1 MRASR
6 AMSLTKKDPSLRV
19 AASDPH
25 LVSLGGGRLS
35 TAVTIHYIHIGDTT
49 IGSAPS
55 CHISLNGS
63 GVRPLHCTI
72 YRSED
77 NEVTLVPEP
86 EARLLIDGA
95 HIEGEEVQLSQG
107 AMITIGNSNYLRFNN
122 PDEAQMMR
130 SAMGSNERISMPQI
144 DFTHQAATSSH
155 ERDFN
160 QSLELESFYES
171 IINPFKNNHSAAS
184 NHSQNGSNVDLHGV
198 LQCPKVFSSDL
209 VTVNMPARDVLGQKY
224 ASFARNLAENHRSDK
239 QLNNQYA
246 KTSANGIG
254 HNSGYCNVPSNAAI
268 YKQQQQQQ
276 QQQQERQLGQEL
288 LSKVNND
295 RYDRY
300 PKPGTYTAGGLQIY
314 AMNGINTEL
323 NSGAE
328 LEDML
333 KICTEYADRQQEQ
346 QREQRELREQR
357 EQHNNSQSMH
367 NASANSITSSPIV
380 QNRIKTNGSL
390 PRDKKSPFQQHAGSS
405 SNLALISSSSGYENV
420 RLLGPNRVEI
430 NGQLHVNSSAAPT
443 APSAATASASSSENP
458 MVNTGKYVPQS
469 PRTKIRTNC
478 LSPKKDA
485 SFVAAFALLPP
496 SQASAS
502 TSSASPKAVVKPPL
516 APKPPPPSQQRD
528 YEQLFK
534 SFERK
539 QQLEQQQ
546 QHERLQQIMPAKRSN
561 KNINNLT
568 LKLNESA
575 ANASP
580 KPSRKP
586 APAPR
591 SINVEQR
598 QRRELLQRRK
608 QLKRELAEL
617 PANTDHSELESSD
630 LTANNPLTRPATPRQ
645 QLQALQNRIHRLE
658 AQRNATRVME
668 ENQQA
673 KLKQSIE
680 MKQDQLNKLRAMLK
694 QKPNNACLKEELE
707 SVCESLDSDRKTFE
721 DLEFQYFEEESE
733 HHACHEE
740 LKRQEQRLMLEL
752 ELASLRI
759 QLGPDEPGEEPTPS
773 NSGRSSPV
781 ANGNSKNKNNNSNN
795 NSNSSSSNLVNG
807 VMSQSLFGSAEL
819 LCPKR
824 RNDEDLMSKS
834 VNENMFYNNNKIELP
849 HGNQVT
855 STPKRPQLQVY
866 DAGSCEQISFNLSLR
881 SDRFEVNPLERRVP
895 SQDDIDRSCKVA
907 NDAPISTSQG
917 ASTKIFDSIKE
928 IERNRKLLLAQQGHQ
943 VIEHERQKIYDLKKK
958 SHDEART
965 QYLRSTQQTAETATA
980 TTTTTTTVTEMAP
993 QQPEQQS
1000 PAPAAHAPLNANGG
1014 KDAKL
1019 FEKTEMQKLNEPT
1032 AATTQQQQQQQQ
1044 QNEQEII
1051 NASADGSSKTTT
1063 TTTNAGQQQR
1073 HSQPELEHHSVVGV
1087 VAPTARSPR
1096 PLSEANNCE
1105 ASIEAPKFANGD
1117 SLTVDNKRASSNSNS
1132 QDTASAGSG
1141 SGGSSSGAGTGSSST
1156 ASANGERKRA
1166 LPKHQRPLTRYLP
1179 IFSPDLNLRHHI
1191 ETAGHQIDLCPHVF
1205 VDAQSCRGYL
1215 HKLGATFHAWS
1226 RRWFVLDRQRSALI
1240 YYSDKSERKPRGGA
1254 YFATIDEVYLDH
1266 LNASKSG
1273 RPHCT
1278 FIVKTKKRS
1287 YNLQAASDAAARI
1300 WIDAII
1306 TGAQG
1311 NLDY

>member
-1 MRASR
+1 
-6 AMSLTKKDPSLRV
+6 MSLTKKDPSLRV

-55 CHISLNGS
+55 CSISLNGS
-63 GVRPLHCTI
+63 GVRALHCTI
-72 YRSED
+72 YRSEG

-95 HIEGEEVQLSQG
+95 PLEEVEEAKLTQG

-144 DFTHQAATSSH
+144 DFT
-155 ERDFN
+155 
-160 QSLELESFYES
+160 QSGRPSDSQTLELESFYES
-171 IINPFKNNHSAAS
+171 IINPIKSSSNNRDGGH
-184 NHSQNGSNVDLHGV
+184 NMDLHGV
-198 LQCPKVFSSDL
+198 VQCPKVFSSDL

-224 ASFARNLAENHRSDK
+224 ASFARNLAENHRGEK

-246 KTSANGIG
+246 KTLTSSGANGIG
-254 HNSGYCNVPSNAAI
+254 HNSGYCNIPSNAAV
-268 YKQQQQQQ
+268 YKQQQHPQQQQQQHPQQQQQQ
-276 QQQQERQLGQEL
+276 QLAQPVEL
-288 LSKVNND
+288 LGKVNND

-300 PKPGTYTAGGLQIY
+300 PKPGTYTAGSLQIFT
-314 AMNGINTEL
+314 MNCINTEL

-333 KICTEYADRQQEQ
+333 KICTEYADRQQQ
-346 QREQRELREQR
+346 QQQQQ
-357 EQHNNSQSMH
+357 QHNNSNNNNNSNHTLH
-367 NASANSITSSPIV
+367 NASAGSITSSPIV

-405 SNLALISSSSGYENV
+405 SNLALVSSSSGYENV

-430 NGQLHVNSSAAPT
+430 NGQLHVSTAASTSTLSSSTLSSSAA
-443 APSAATASASSSENP
+443 AGSASHENLPSS
-458 MVNTGKYVPQS
+458 TAKYVPQS

-478 LSPKKDA
+478 MSPKKDA
-485 SFVAAFALLPP
+485 SFSSAFALASSTPTPP
-496 SQASAS
+496 
-502 TSSASPKAVVKPPL
+502 TAVVKPPL
-516 APKPPPPSQQRD
+516 APKPPAPNQQRD

-539 QQLEQQQ
+539 QQLEQLEQQ
-546 QHERLQQIMPAKRSN
+546 QQQPIGRQLTPAKRSN

-568 LKLNESA
+568 LNLNESA
-575 ANASP
+575 SSQSP
-580 KPSRKP
+580 KPTRKP

-598 QRRELLQRRK
+598 QRRELQQRRK
-608 QLKRELAEL
+608 QLKQELEEL
-617 PANTDHSELESSD
+617 PAPTHSHELEPSVQSAT
-630 LTANNPLTRPATPRQ
+630 TAAASATRPTATATPRQ
-645 QLQALQNRIHRLE
+645 QLLALQNRIHRLE

-707 SVCESLDSDRKTFE
+707 HVCESLDSDRKTFE

-740 LKRQEQRLMLEL
+740 LKRQEQRLMLET

-759 QLGPDEPGEEPTPS
+759 QLGPDEPSVEEPTSPT
-773 NSGRSSPV
+773 SGRATPAS
-781 ANGNSKNKNNNSNN
+781 NGG
-795 NSNSSSSNLVNG
+795 SSNLVNG

-824 RNDEDLMSKS
+824 HNQEDLMSRS
-834 VNENMFYNNNKIELP
+834 VNENMFHNNKIELP
-849 HGNQVT
+849 HGAQVT
-855 STPKRPQLQVY
+855 STPKRAPLQIY

-943 VIEHERQKIYDLKKK
+943 VIEHERQKMYDLKKK

-965 QYLRSTQQTAETATA
+965 QYLLSTQQT
-980 TTTTTTTVTEMAP
+980 TEPTIEAP
-993 QQPEQQS
+993 PTQ
-1000 PAPAAHAPLNANGG
+1000 HAPVNANGG

-1019 FEKTEMQKLNEPT
+1019 FEKTELQKLNDET
-1032 AATTQQQQQQQQ
+1032 AQQKTQHDKE
-1044 QNEQEII
+1044 NS
-1051 NASADGSSKTTT
+1051 ASGDGSGSPKTTT
-1063 TTTNAGQQQR
+1063 TAAAATSQQQR
-1073 HSQPELEHHSVVGV
+1073 HSQPELEHHGL
-1087 VAPTARSPR
+1087 VAGTTARSPR

-1105 ASIEAPKFANGD
+1105 AAIEAPKFANGD
-1117 SLTVDNKRASSNSNS
+1117 AASENKRASSHSNS

-1141 SGGSSSGAGTGSSST
+1141 SGSAGSSSGGGGAGGNGSSSS
-1156 ASANGERKRA
+1156 ASTSGERKRA

-1205 VDAQSCRGYL
+1205 VDAHSCRGYL

>member
-1 MRASR
+1 
-6 AMSLTKKDPSLRV
+6 MSLTKKDPSLRV

-49 IGSAPS
+49 IGSSPS
-55 CHISLNGS
+55 CSISLNGS

-72 YRSED
+72 YRSEL
-77 NEVTLVPEP
+77 NEVTLVSEP
-86 EARLLIDGA
+86 DARLLIDGA
-95 HIEGEEVQLSQG
+95 HVEGKAEAKLSQG

-122 PDEAQMMR
+122 PDEALMMR
-130 SAMGSNERISMPQI
+130 SAMGSNERISMPHI
-144 DFTHQAATSSH
+144 DFTQTASSQASEA
-155 ERDFN
+155 
-160 QSLELESFYES
+160 QQLESFYES
-171 IINPFKNNHSAAS
+171 IINPLKDCAPESTH
-184 NHSQNGSNVDLHGV
+184 
-198 LQCPKVFSSDL
+198 CPKVFSSDL

-224 ASFARNLAENHRSDK
+224 ASFARNLVENQRSDK
-239 QLNNQYA
+239 QLNNQFS
-246 KTSANGIG
+246 KSTNGIG
-254 HNSGYCNVPSNAAI
+254 HNPGYCNVPANAAI
-268 YKQQQQQQ
+268 YKMHHE
-276 QQQQERQLGQEL
+276 QEEQP

-300 PKPGTYTAGGLQIY
+300 PKPAPGLQLY
-314 AMNGINTEL
+314 AMNGLNSEL
-323 NSGAE
+323 NTSTTAGAATGGGGGAE

-333 KICTEYADRQQEQ
+333 KICTEYADRQQQLQVQ
-346 QREQRELREQR
+346 QQQLQT
-357 EQHNNSQSMH
+357 SH
-367 NASANSITSSPIV
+367 NASSSSITNSPIV

-390 PRDKKSPFQQHAGSS
+390 PRDKKSPFQSS
-405 SNLALISSSSGYENV
+405 SNSSSSNGYENI

-430 NGQLHVNSSAAPT
+430 NGQLHVP
-443 APSAATASASSSENP
+443 ATATTTATTSGCKSSLENL
-458 MVNTGKYVPQS
+458 TTKYVPQS

-485 SFVAAFALLPP
+485 SFVLL
-496 SQASAS
+496 SA
-502 TSSASPKAVVKPPL
+502 PL
-516 APKPPPPSQQRD
+516 PAPKPAPKPAPPPAPAPAQQRD

-546 QHERLQQIMPAKRSN
+546 QQLLSSPAKRHN

-568 LKLNESA
+568 LNLQQQQQQETPSKS
-575 ANASP
+575 
-580 KPSRKP
+580 SRKP

-591 SINVEQR
+591 SIHLEQR
-598 QRRELLQRRK
+598 QRRELQQRRQ
-608 QLKRELAEL
+608 QLQQQLAQL
-617 PANTDHSELESSD
+617 PAAQCSFELEASP
-630 LTANNPLTRPATPRQ
+630 TNPRQ
-645 QLQALQNRIHRLE
+645 QLRALQQRIHRLE

-680 MKQDQLNKLRAMLK
+680 LKQEQLAKLRAMLK
-694 QKPNNACLKEELE
+694 QKPQNTCLKEELQH
-707 SVCESLDSDRKTFE
+707 VGESLDSDRKAFE

-733 HHACHEE
+733 HHASHEQ
-740 LKRQEQRLMLEL
+740 LKQQEQRLAIEA
-752 ELASLRI
+752 ELAALRI
-759 QLGPDEPGEEPTPS
+759 QLGPEQTAVEQPAQPQAQPQ
-773 NSGRSSPV
+773 PQ
-781 ANGNSKNKNNNSNN
+781 
-795 NSNSSSSNLVNG
+795 SSSNLVNG

-824 RNDEDLMSKS
+824 RDQEDLMSKS
-834 VNENMFYNNNKIELP
+834 VNENMFFGHNKIEISS
-849 HGNQVT
+849 
-855 STPKRPQLQVY
+855 STPKRAPLQLCHNS
-866 DAGSCEQISFNLSLR
+866 GSCEQISFNLSLG
-881 SDRFEVNPLERRVP
+881 SDRFEVNPLLEHRVP
-895 SQDDIDRSCKVA
+895 SQDDIDRSCQVA
-907 NDAPISTSQG
+907 KDAPISASQG

-965 QYLRSTQQTAETATA
+965 QYLLSTQ
-980 TTTTTTTVTEMAP
+980 TTTTTTTPTTEPTTTATTT
-993 QQPEQQS
+993 
-1000 PAPAAHAPLNANGG
+1000 ANGG

-1019 FEKTEMQKLNEPT
+1019 FDKCELLELNKESNQNKENNAAATTTT
-1032 AATTQQQQQQQQ
+1032 AATAATQQ
-1044 QNEQEII
+1044 
-1051 NASADGSSKTTT
+1051 
-1063 TTTNAGQQQR
+1063 QQQR
-1073 HSQPELEHHSVVGV
+1073 HSQPELEQHAVTS
-1087 VAPTARSPR
+1087 TARSPR
-1096 PLSEANNCE
+1096 PLSEANNCD
-1105 ASIEAPKFANGD
+1105 ALIEAPKFGSNGD
-1117 SLTVDNKRASSNSNS
+1117 AAVDKRASSNSNS

-1141 SGGSSSGAGTGSSST
+1141 SGSSGSSSNSQS
-1156 ASANGERKRA
+1156 ERKRV

-1205 VDAQSCRGYL
+1205 VDAHSCRGYL